1 MFVANFRRQTIT
13 KVIKTRKQQQQ
24 ILNWAFFSR
33 VFQGTLDFSFRTFF
47 KFSYFSTMHF
57 AHLCFS
63 TNQKKFF
70 ALNISPKIATNKEK

>member
-13 KVIKTRKQQQQ
+13 EVIKTRQQQQQQ

-47 KFSYFSTMHF
+47 KFSYF
-57 AHLCFS
+57 
-63 TNQKKFF
+63 
-70 ALNISPKIATNKEK
+70 

>member
-13 KVIKTRKQQQQ
+13 KVIKKRQQQQQ

-47 KFSYFSTMHF
+47 KFSYF
-57 AHLCFS
+57 
-63 TNQKKFF
+63 
-70 ALNISPKIATNKEK
+70 